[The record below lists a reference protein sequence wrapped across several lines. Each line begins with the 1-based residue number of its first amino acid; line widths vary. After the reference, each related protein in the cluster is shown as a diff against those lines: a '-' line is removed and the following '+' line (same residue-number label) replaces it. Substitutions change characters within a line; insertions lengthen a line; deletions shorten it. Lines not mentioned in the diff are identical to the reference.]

1 MYSSV
6 KRCCFQHHTM
16 RSAWLPVFQ
25 KRLPRLKPCALISW
39 DKMATII
46 RFRATA
52 GPSWAQILISGVTP
66 TPSLWASTRHQQCPC
81 QHCKMLYSFYFTLYF
96 TPFTL
101 LFTLLIL
108 LYSLFTPFTLLL
120 LLYFT
125 PLTFL
130 LLLYLSP
137 LYSFYLVRRGDS
149 SLIWTA
155 LCILILVY
163 KYFCHM

>member
-39 DKMATII
+39 DKMATTI

-66 TPSLWASTRHQQCPC
+66 TPGTVGIHKASTVPLPALQDALLILLYSL
-81 QHCKMLYSFYFTLYF
+81 LYSFYFTLYF
-96 TPFTL
+96 THFTL
-101 LFTLLIL
+101 LLI
-108 LYSLFTPFTLLL
+108 YSFYFTPFTLLYSSYFSPFTL
-120 LLYFT
+120 LVAT
-125 PLTFL
+125 L
-130 LLLYLSP
+130 LLLLGAQRWQQSH
-137 LYSFYLVRRGDS
+137 LDS
-149 SLIWTA
+149 SLYSNPG
-155 LCILILVY
+155 L
-163 KYFCHM
+163 